1 MAALILALAVG
12 AAPVSIAQSAGIERW
27 TPLIDQA
34 SARFA
39 VPSGWIRDVMRAE
52 SNGAPTVNGRP
63 IRSRAGAMGLMQLM
77 PGTWADMRAAYGL
90 GIDPDDPADNI
101 SAGTAYLHLLYERF
115 GYPGLFAAYNAGPA
129 RYGDY
134 LAGRSPLPAETRAYL
149 AAVTTRSAG
158 VSVPI
163 IAPTAPPIFVVR
175 HDQEDPAQTPN
186 PHAQQ
191 PSLFAIS
198 EAPR

>member
-12 AAPVSIAQSAGIERW
+12 AAPAGIAQSAGIERW
-27 TPLIDQA
+27 APLIEQA
-34 SARFA
+34 SGRFA

-52 SNGAPTVNGRP
+52 SGGVTTLNGRP

-90 GIDPDDPADNI
+90 GTDPDDPADNI
-101 SAGTAYLHLLYERF
+101 SAGTAYLRLLYERY

-134 LAGRSPLPAETRAYL
+134 LAGRSQLPNETRAYL
-149 AAVTTRSAG
+149 AAVTGRSVGA
-158 VSVPI
+158 SVPV
-163 IAPTAPPIFVVR
+163 IAPTAPPMFVVR
-175 HDQEDPAQTPN
+175 HDRDGTTHTIKQRAP
-186 PHAQQ
+186 Q
-191 PSLFAIS
+191 PTIFAIP
-198 EAPR
+198 EAGR